1 MIPIPGL
8 EDAIIVLR
16 VESINNDMVVLRVA
30 DSGRFILGEG
40 DTLTLSELRTNI
52 KLTPGSQA

>member
-16 VESINNDMVVLRVA
+16 VEAINKDGVVLRVA
-30 DSGRFILGEG
+30 DNGRFILGEG
-40 DTLTLSELRTNI
+40 DTLTLSELRTSI

>member
-1 MIPIPGL
+1 MIPVPGL

-30 DSGRFILGEG
+30 DNGRFILGEG